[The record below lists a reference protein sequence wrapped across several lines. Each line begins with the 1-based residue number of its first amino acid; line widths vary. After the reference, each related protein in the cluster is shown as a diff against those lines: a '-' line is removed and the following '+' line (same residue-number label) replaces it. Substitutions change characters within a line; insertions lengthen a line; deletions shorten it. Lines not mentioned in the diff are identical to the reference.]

1 MVVSEWQKFFL
12 IRLPLAALVLGLAVE
27 AAGSLLSGVTL
38 HRHNVDD
45 LASAVFHDQHPYKV
59 VLLGDSV
66 THNVAHKFRIG
77 EPDEVADL
85 TTHAQAGLPSSL
97 FLLKRYLESG
107 HRPGQVVL
115 AVSRDVFI
123 LPMDKPTF
131 QMYVTSVFTL
141 PYEREFLQRNYPD
154 YVDYRWKPAALSMQ
168 TKVAEPLFSL
178 IRHPGDEIWSA
189 PDAPS
194 ANPQLEAFAGEQDD
208 PAVFQSRVQMTYA
221 VRPEAAAVIAE
232 ICQLSEQYGFQ
243 LHMVWAPMETRLRS
257 TLQANGSL
265 QRVNDQLARVFAANH
280 VQVTLDDSSNRRDY
294 PYFDRGLIHIKGTG
308 WEQVYADQ
316 LGSYIHGFESGAA
329 PAQPITALK

>member
-1 MVVSEWQKFFL
+1 MALSEWQKFFL
-12 IRLPLAALVLGLAVE
+12 IRLPIAALVIGLAIE
-27 AAGSLLSGVTL
+27 LAGSLLSGVTL

-59 VLLGDSV
+59 VLIGDSV

-77 EPDEVADL
+77 DAGEVADL

-107 HRPGQVVL
+107 HRPRYVVL

-141 PYEREFLQRNYPD
+141 PDEREFLQRHYAG
-154 YVDYRWKPAALSMQ
+154 YVDYRWKPAALSVQ

-178 IRHPGDEIWSA
+178 LRHPGDEIWSA
-189 PDAPS
+189 PDVPS
-194 ANPQLEAFAGEQDD
+194 PNPQLEAFADDKDD
-208 PAVFQSRVQMTYA
+208 PAVFKGRVQMTFD
-221 VRPEAAAVIAE
+221 VRPEARAALAE
-232 ICQLSEQYGFQ
+232 ICGLSQQYHFEFH
-243 LHMVWAPMETRLRS
+243 LVWAPIETRLRS
-257 TLQANGSL
+257 TLEANGSL
-265 QRVNDQLARVFAANH
+265 QRVNQQLAQVFEENHTRVAI
-280 VQVTLDDSSNRRDY
+280 DDSSSQRDY
-294 PYFDRGLIHIKGTG
+294 PYFDRGLIHIKGAG
-308 WEQVYADQ
+308 WEQTYADQ
-316 LGSYIHGFESGAA
+316 LGSYIHGFETGAA